1 MGNDPIQIIASNGAT
16 NGHRVLTLRGPLTIQ
31 TIFDFQTAIRA
42 EQSPVV
48 IVDLSGV
55 PYVDSA
61 GLGAIVGAY
70 VSAQRSNRRLLLAG
84 LNERVKALI
93 SMTQVSRLFPSY
105 DTVADAERA
114 TVALN

>member
-1 MGNDPIQIIASNGAT
+1 MGNESIQIIASNGSA
-16 NGHRVLTLRGPLTIQ
+16 NGHRILTMRGPLTIH
-31 TIFDFQTAIRA
+31 TIFDFQTAVRA

-48 IVDLSGV
+48 ILDLSGV

-70 VSAQRSNRRLLLAG
+70 VSAQRSNRKLLLAG
-84 LNERVKALI
+84 LNERVEALI
-93 SMTQVSRLFPSY
+93 SMTHVSRLFPPY

-114 TVALN
+114 LVALK

>member
-1 MGNDPIQIIASNGAT
+1 MANDRIQIVTSNGT
-16 NGHRVLTLRGPLTIQ
+16 MNEHKILTLRGPLTIQ
-31 TIFDFQTAIRA
+31 TIFDFQTTIRA

-55 PYVDSA
+55 PYMDSA

-70 VSAQRSNRRLLLAG
+70 VSANRSNRKLVLAG

-93 SMTQVSRLFPSY
+93 SMTHLGRLFPSY